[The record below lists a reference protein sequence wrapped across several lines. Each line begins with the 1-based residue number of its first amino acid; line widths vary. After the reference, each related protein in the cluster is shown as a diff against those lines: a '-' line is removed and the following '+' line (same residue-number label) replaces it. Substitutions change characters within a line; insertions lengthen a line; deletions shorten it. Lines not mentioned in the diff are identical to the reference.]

1 MLPSL
6 SQQCKGWEAPSG
18 VGKHSRATKATP
30 KVSPGPHT
38 GTAGHRPPPLRPL
51 QRHPVTSGSR
61 SAALWARPSKNPSGP
76 AWALHSSATSG
87 SPSLWG
93 QPVPALP
100 AALAGQK
107 GPHSKEIT
115 PHLAPHSYPGPSAPQ
130 LGRTRG
136 NFQLFQRSRSGAC
149 AGLFL
154 QHGLHSLGSVAI
166 AQQE

>member
-6 SQQCKGWEAPSG
+6 SQQCKGREAPSG
-18 VGKHSRATKATP
+18 VVKHSRATKATP

-38 GTAGHRPPPLRPL
+38 GTAGHRPPP
-51 QRHPVTSGSR
+51 PVPSGSR
-61 SAALWARPSKNPSGP
+61 SVALWARPSKNPSGP

-107 GPHSKEIT
+107 GPRGKKIT
-115 PHLAPHSYPGPSAPQ
+115 PHLVPHNRPGPSAPH

-136 NFQLFQRSRSGAC
+136 NFQLFQRCRSGAC
-149 AGLFL
+149 ARLFL
-154 QHGLHSLGSVAI
+154 QHGLHSVGSVAI
-166 AQQE
+166 AQAIVLLYKE